1 LEAIRTKAKIVAKK
15 KLEINVSPAPK
26 QEDLHIVGS
35 TASEQAKNMIT
46 KILTTQ
52 GALRKPVL
60 LSMFSYQQSR
70 SVEGNKL
77 GQLSNQDVEAI
88 IDDLCLPLQSL
99 LVLKSMGNPVLD
111 QYRYTV
117 ISLFEKKSQLRKTEL
132 MSAWESDVGNTPNT
146 SMYSRIM
153 QEVATARAGGSW
165 VLK

>member
-1 LEAIRTKAKIVAKK
+1 VVTKK
-15 KLEINVSPAPK
+15 KLELTGAPTPK
-26 QEDLHIVGS
+26 QEDLPIVGA
-35 TASEQAKNMIT
+35 TATEQARNMIT

-52 GALRKPVL
+52 GALKKSALISV
-60 LSMFSYQQSR
+60 FSYQQSR

-77 GQLSNQDVEAI
+77 GDVNNQELESI

-99 LVLKSMGNPVLD
+99 LVLKTMGNPILD

-117 ISLFEKKSQLRKTEL
+117 ISLFEKKTQLRKTEL

-153 QEVATARAGGSW
+153 QEVATAKAGGTW
-165 VLK
+165 VLKT